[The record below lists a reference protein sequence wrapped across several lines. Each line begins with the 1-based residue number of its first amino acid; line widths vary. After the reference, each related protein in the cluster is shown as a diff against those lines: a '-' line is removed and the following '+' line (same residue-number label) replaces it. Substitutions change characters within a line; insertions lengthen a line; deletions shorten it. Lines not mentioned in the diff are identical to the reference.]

1 MRLSKLNHDGQGVR
15 LVVKCFRG
23 TVEVSADPCIS
34 EYHGK
39 TCFLCCHP
47 DDCDC
52 LCPLVGSSMKEVSD
66 DDPQAWRSELM
77 YNEWQHHAYGKVSS
91 KDWGKYI

>member
-1 MRLSKLNHDGQGVR
+1 MKLSKLNHDGQGVR

-23 TVEVSADPCIS
+23 TVEVSVDPCTS

-47 DDCDC
+47 DDCQQI
-52 LCPLVGSSMKEVSD
+52 CPLRNTEFGGVP
-66 DDPQAWRSELM
+66 DDPDCWKSELM
-77 YNEWQHHAYGKVSS
+77 TIEWLHNGYGLLPS
-91 KDWGKYI
+91 KPADLE